1 MPSDVENETEAVAT
15 VVMAGAVAS
24 GVAVIVASAV
34 VVVEADAFTNSTKSP
49 SLEIPVEKISSTPEA
64 TSNSLIE
71 AEVGERGGG
80 KERRNVRICQRREHI
95 EALRV
100 KLLKGTK

>member
-1 MPSDVENETEAVAT
+1 MTSGGENGTEAVAA

-24 GVAVIVASAV
+24 GGAVIVVSAL
-34 VVVEADAFTNSTKSP
+34 VVVETDALTNSSKTP
-49 SLEIPVEKISSTPEA
+49 SLKVPVEQISSTSEA
-64 TSNSLIE
+64 ASNSLIE

-80 KERRNVRICQRREHI
+80 KERRNVRIRQVWEHI

-100 KLLKGTK
+100 KVLKGTN